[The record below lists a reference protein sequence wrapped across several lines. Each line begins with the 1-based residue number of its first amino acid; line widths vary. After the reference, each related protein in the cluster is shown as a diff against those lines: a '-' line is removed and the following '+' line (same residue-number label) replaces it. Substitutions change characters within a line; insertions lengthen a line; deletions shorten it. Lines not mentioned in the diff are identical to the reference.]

1 MVRQH
6 GADVIIDDHTQ
17 LCIKDRA
24 EKRPGR
30 RASAREIAQA
40 RINATEDHI
49 WRERKRARIRAILGE
64 KP

>member
-1 MVRQH
+1 MVRQY

-17 LCIKDRA
+17 ICIKDRV

-30 RASAREIAQA
+30 RATVREIAQA
-40 RINATEDHI
+40 NINATEDQI
-49 WRERKRARIRAILGE
+49 WRERKRARLRAILGD